1 MMGINLWVYDTNKLS
16 QIMSCIIEVFKK
28 RSGVKKANDVGQH
41 FRGVITGNCGER
53 IRSVFLSIL
62 FNDFISS

>member
-1 MMGINLWVYDTNKLS
+1 
-16 QIMSCIIEVFKK
+16 MSCIIEVFKK
-28 RSGVKKANDVGQH
+28 RSGVKKADDVDQH
-41 FRGVITGNCGER
+41 SRGVITGNCGER